1 MKTTN
6 KSALAE
12 NIREFLNHKNV
23 AVGGASRDPKK
34 FGNIVFHDLLA
45 KGYNALPVNPY
56 AAEID
61 GQKCYPNLS
70 TLPKEVDA
78 LVLVTPP
85 AQSLIL
91 LKEAVS
97 RGFQHVWLQQGS
109 EDISVLDFCRQNNL
123 KYVSGRCILMH
134 LEPVKGFHGVH
145 RFISKVF
152 GTFPN

>member
-6 KSALAE
+6 KSAAAE
-12 NIREFLNHKNV
+12 NIREFLTHKHI

-34 FGNIVFHDLLA
+34 FGNIVLHDLLA
-45 KGYNALPVNPY
+45 KGYNALPVNPN
-56 AAEID
+56 ATEID
-61 GQKCYPNLS
+61 GLKTYPNLS
-70 TLPKEVDA
+70 ALPKEIDA

-85 AQSLIL
+85 AQSLLL
-91 LKEAVS
+91 LKEAVA

-109 EDISVLDFCRQNNL
+109 EDNAVIEFCIQNNL

>member
-1 MKTTN
+1 MKTKN
-6 KSALAE
+6 KTALAE
-12 NIREFLNHKNV
+12 KIREFLTHKNV

-34 FGNIVFHDLLA
+34 FGNIVLKDLLA
-45 KGYNALPVNPY
+45 KGYAAVPVNPN
-56 AAEID
+56 AEEID
-61 GQKCYPNLS
+61 GHKCYPNLS
-70 TLPKEVDA
+70 ALPKEIDA

-85 AQSLIL
+85 VQSLLL
-91 LKEAVS
+91 LKEAIA

-109 EDISVLDFCRQNNL
+109 EDNAVIDFCIQNNL